1 MVKLKSKGC
10 ASGLVLTLVF
20 ILCSSVA
27 QAQDYGSRIRN
38 IVTDRAYRQLLHANL
53 FNLGGA
59 GFALAMTTEEKAFRV
74 LLKSAN
80 SVALFQQLLR
90 ESNPEGQIYALYGL
104 YLQEP
109 SVFQSEAERLKND
122 DGPPP
127 RWEGMISVEKGKIRF
142 AKGCI
147 ISRQDRRGIIERMAK
162 GDFDSSFKALS
173 ANLKH

>member
-1 MVKLKSKGC
+1 MVKPKLNCWPSIIVL
-10 ASGLVLTLVF
+10 AVVFLV
-20 ILCSSVA
+20 CSVA

-38 IVTDRAYRQLLHANL
+38 METDRAYRQLLHANI

-59 GFALAMTTEEKAFRV
+59 GFGLTMMPEEKAFRA

-90 ESNPEGQIYALYGL
+90 EGNPEGQLYALYGL

-147 ISRQDRRGIIERMAK
+147 FSRQDRRGIIERMAK